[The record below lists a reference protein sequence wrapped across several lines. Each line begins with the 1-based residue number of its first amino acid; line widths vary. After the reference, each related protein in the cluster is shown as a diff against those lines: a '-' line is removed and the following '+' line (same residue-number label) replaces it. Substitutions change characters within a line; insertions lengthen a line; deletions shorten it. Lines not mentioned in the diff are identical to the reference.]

1 MVAVLCLVPN
11 VHFIPL
17 KHTEFKEIKAENDL
31 SVRRFVANTI
41 RAGHVHSCSR
51 WPSGVLAAST
61 HPLGS
66 VVFMSSSFCYMR
78 TR

>member
-1 MVAVLCLVPN
+1 MVAVLCLAPN

-41 RAGHVHSCSR
+41 RAGHVRS
-51 WPSGVLAAST
+51 
-61 HPLGS
+61 
-66 VVFMSSSFCYMR
+66 
-78 TR
+78 